1 MAPVSGGGFGRVASR
16 RGPARASGVAA
27 ASAGA
32 VLGAG
37 VALAGCAN
45 GPVTLGDVQ
54 EVAGALGGTAAA
66 SGPLSTSEI
75 VQGLKAALEKGSDQ
89 VVGRL
94 GRPDGFLNDPVA
106 RIPLPDSLQTAADF
120 ADRVGLGGYF
130 DDLRTRLN
138 RAAEQ
143 ATPEAR
149 ALFVGA
155 IRQMSVDDARGILT
169 GPDDA
174 ATRYF
179 ERTTGDQL
187 VARMR
192 PIVDRSLSQVGAV
205 KSFNDLLSRYR
216 LVPGAPDIDAD
227 LAGYVAGEARR
238 GIFHYLAE
246 EERAIRENPLERTS
260 EILKRVFGTPVS

>member
-1 MAPVSGGGFGRVASR
+1 MRRIVPGRAALARVAS
-16 RGPARASGVAA
+16 
-27 ASAGA
+27 GA

-37 VALAGCAN
+37 AALAGCAN

-75 VQGLKAALEKGSDQ
+75 VQGLKAALEKGSDE

-94 GRPDGFLNDPVA
+94 GRPGGFLDDPVA
-106 RIPLPDSLQTAADF
+106 RIPLPETLRTAADF

-138 RAAEQ
+138 RAAEG
-143 ATPEAR
+143 ATPQAK

-155 IRQMSVDDARGILT
+155 IRQMSVADARGILT

-179 ERTTGDQL
+179 ERTTGDEL
-187 VARMR
+187 TARMR
-192 PIVDRSLSQVGAV
+192 PIVDRSLDQVGAV
-205 KSFNDLLSRYR
+205 RSFEDLLSRYR
-216 LVPGAPDIDAD
+216 LIPGAPPVDAD

-246 EERAIRENPLERTS
+246 EERDIRENPLERTS
-260 EILKRVFGTPVS
+260 EILQRVFGAAAS